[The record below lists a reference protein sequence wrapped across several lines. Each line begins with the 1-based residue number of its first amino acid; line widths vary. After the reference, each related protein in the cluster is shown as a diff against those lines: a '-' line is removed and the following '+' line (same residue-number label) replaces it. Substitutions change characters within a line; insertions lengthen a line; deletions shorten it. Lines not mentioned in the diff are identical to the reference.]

1 MKWTEEMKRYLR
13 EHYATDKSEDIAT
26 ALNITKG
33 AVVAKASIL
42 GLNKPREFFAM
53 VSQCDACKANQFRNG
68 HVPFNKGVKNFQEL
82 LSPEKR
88 ARVVANQFKK
98 GHLPKNHKPVGTER
112 TTKDGYIER
121 KTQEPNKWELL
132 HRIVWK
138 EHNGEIPK
146 GFNIQFKDGD
156 KTNCTI
162 ENLYIISRRE
172 QLVTQNSCHTLPK
185 EYAEL
190 IQLKGAL
197 KRKINRLTNLNK

>member
-13 EHYATDKSEDIAT
+13 EHYAADKSDDIAM
-26 ALNITKG
+26 ALHVTKQ

-42 GLNKPREFFAM
+42 GLKKPREFFAK
-53 VSQCDACKANQFRNG
+53 VSQCDACKANQFRKG
-68 HVPFNKGVKNFQEL
+68 HVPFNKGMKNFQEL

-88 ARVVANQFKK
+88 ARVIANRFKK
-98 GHLPKNHKPVGTER
+98 GNLPKNHKPVGSER
-112 TTKDGYIER
+112 TTKYGYIER

-132 HRIVWK
+132 HRIVWR

-146 GFNIQFKDGD
+146 GYNIQFKDGD
-156 KTNCTI
+156 KTNCAI

-172 QLVTQNSCHTLPK
+172 QLVTQNSFHTMPK
-185 EYAEL
+185 EYAEI

>member
-1 MKWTEEMKRYLR
+1 MFHVAECTVFRYANKIGLKKTNDFFKKL
-13 EHYATDKSEDIAT
+13 AKSEKCIAH
-26 ALNITKG
+26 
-33 AVVAKASIL
+33 
-42 GLNKPREFFAM
+42 
-53 VSQCDACKANQFRNG
+53 QFRKG
-68 HVPFNKGVKNFQEL
+68 HVPFNKGVRNIQEL

-146 GFNIQFKDGD
+146 GFNIQFKDGN